1 MLGGATL
8 VQGVVALG
16 GYAAGRGGAA
26 GLLVR
31 GPGAEPAA
39 AGPGLLL
46 LPYILWMKTIVLP
59 VFGMKEA
66 ERFMRAIVAVTRGN
80 LASPATVPLALAMLA
95 LAVLAVGWLA
105 RGLPPRL
112 RWWLT
117 GGYIVIAVPSIALSF
132 GNKLLLFRTAAG
144 CSRYVFVPGVA
155 FLFLLLHNVRS
166 EADGWPSVRASTCA
180 TLLALGVSIGVVR
193 YPVVL
198 RWSSQVPDWRVQ
210 VREWRD
216 NSDRRLAL
224 HPPGWYMQLPPR
236 TTSLVDRPH
245 RSD

>member
-1 MLGGATL
+1 
-8 VQGVVALG
+8 
-16 GYAAGRGGAA
+16 
-26 GLLVR
+26 
-31 GPGAEPAA
+31 
-39 AGPGLLL
+39 
-46 LPYILWMKTIVLP
+46 KTIVLP
-59 VFGMKEA
+59 VFGMNGA
-66 ERFMRAIVAVTRGN
+66 ERFMRATAAVTRGN

-117 GGYIVIAVPSIALSF
+117 GGYGVIALPSIALSL
-132 GNKLLLFRTAAG
+132 GNKLLLFGPAAG

-198 RWSSQVPDWRVQ
+198 RWSSHIPDWRVQ
-210 VREWRD
+210 VREWREHPG
-216 NSDRRLAL
+216 RRAAVP
-224 HPPGWYMQLPPR
+224 PPGWDLPQ
-236 TTSLVDRPH
+236 
-245 RSD
+245 